1 MSEEKSNKF
10 KFKTPHTYALLMFV
24 IFIAWLLTYI
34 IPAGEYTREKKGG
47 QTLVVSGT
55 YHTVDSAHVNFL
67 EIFRAIPEGLI
78 SGGEIVFYIFLVGG
92 AFGIIHKT
100 GAFENGVNKAMRM
113 LGKANFLMIP
123 LTMLIF
129 SVLGFT
135 IGLAEETIIFVP
147 IGIIIARTLG
157 YDALTGAAMVILG
170 AASGFSG
177 GMLNPFT
184 VGVAQTV
191 AELPMF
197 SGWGLRTIIYLFIL
211 TTAISTVM
219 LYARKVK
226 KDKTKSI
233 VYELEREE
241 GHVSQNVEY
250 QHFSKRQAASL
261 LIIVA
266 TILCNVF
273 GIFVFGWTFN
283 EMSANFLLAGI
294 IAGLVSGLGLNGTF
308 DALIEGMQNILF
320 GAMIVG
326 FAKGIVVLLENGKI
340 IDTIVHGM
348 TTLLSDVPASFV
360 IIAMFI
366 LQFLLN
372 FFIPSGSGQ
381 ALTTMPLMVPISDLL
396 HINRQLTVLA
406 FQYGDSISNI
416 LFPTSAILMGALA
429 VGRISYTQWIKF
441 VWKLILL
448 WVIIC
453 AVAMS
458 IALAIGY

>member
-1 MSEEKSNKF
+1 MGERKSIKF
-10 KFKTPHTYALLMFV
+10 RFKTPHTYALLMFV
-24 IFIAWLLTYI
+24 VGLAWLLTYI

-55 YHTVDSAHVNFL
+55 YHTVDSPHLNFL
-67 EIFRAIPEGLI
+67 EIFRSIPEGLI

-100 GAFENGVNKAMRM
+100 GAFENGVNKAMRT

-123 LTMLIF
+123 LTMTVF
-129 SVLGFT
+129 SILGFT

-211 TTAISTVM
+211 TAAISTVM

-233 VYELEREE
+233 VYHLEKEE
-241 GHVSQNVEY
+241 GHTNQKVEY
-250 QHFSKRQAASL
+250 QHFSKRQAFSL

-266 TILCNVF
+266 TILFNVF
-273 GIFVFGWTFN
+273 GIFMFDWTFN
-283 EMSANFLLAGI
+283 QMSANFLLSGI

-326 FAKGIVVLLENGKI
+326 FAKGIVVILENGKI

-348 TTLLSDVPASFV
+348 TTLLSNVPASLV

-429 VGRISYTQWIKF
+429 VGRISYTEWIKF

-458 IALAIGY
+458 IALVIGY